1 APDGPVP
8 AHLGVDR
15 DALGAAG
22 FGDDAGSTTTVP
34 ADGRVVV
41 AVAAPDATRDT
52 ARLAAAGFARA
63 TRGQGE
69 IALMVDALLGD
80 APTAAAQATVAGLLR
95 APYSF
100 DVLRTRRPPTPLTGV
115 TLVTQADQA
124 AVEAGIE
131 RGRLTARATL
141 LARDL
146 ANCPH
151 NLLNASDMA
160 DVAEALAG
168 GPITVEVFDE
178 DDLVE

>member
-1 APDGPVP
+1 
-8 AHLGVDR
+8 
-15 DALGAAG
+15 
-22 FGDDAGSTTTVP
+22 
-34 ADGRVVV
+34 
-41 AVAAPDATRDT
+41 
-52 ARLAAAGFARA
+52 
-63 TRGQGE
+63 E

-80 APTAAAQATVAGLLR
+80 DPTAAAQAIVEGLLLAR
-95 APYSF
+95 YSF

-178 DDLVE
+178 DDLVELGCGGLLGVNAGSVEPPRMIKVTYTP